1 MPANSPSIT
10 PSIREI
16 RRSSPWTS
24 SRRLETSDR
33 RPEMSAPTSARS
45 SAISD
50 RISVRSSAIP
60 DCISVRSPAIPDRIS
75 VRSPAIPDRIS
86 VRSPAIPDRI
96 SVRRSVVSDR
106 ISVRMAAISDRTL
119 RHSVSISPPKPT
131 NKAAPTLRIPISSGV
146 TEQVRTCDHTLQARA
161 PIASPSFPI
170 TANTTFFTPFP
181 GTHSIAA
188 PLSVSESTRPRDKT
202 NGVSDP

>member
-16 RRSSPWTS
+16 RRSSPCTS
-24 SRRLETSDR
+24 SRRLEMSDR
-33 RPEMSAPTSARS
+33 RPEMSAPTSARR

-50 RISVRSSAIP
+50 RISVRSSAIPDRISVRSPAIP

-86 VRSPAIPDRI
+86 VRMS
-96 SVRRSVVSDR
+96 
-106 ISVRMAAISDRTL
+106 AISDRTL

-146 TEQVRTCDHTLQARA
+146 TEQVRTCDHTLQTRA

-170 TANTTFFTPFP
+170 
-181 GTHSIAA
+181 
-188 PLSVSESTRPRDKT
+188 PRIQYSLHRIPAVT
-202 NGVSDP
+202 L

>member
-16 RRSSPWTS
+16 RRSSPCTS
-24 SRRLETSDR
+24 SRRLEMSDR
-33 RPEMSAPTSARS
+33 RPEMSAPTSARR

-75 VRSPAIPDRIS
+75 VR
-86 VRSPAIPDRI
+86 
-96 SVRRSVVSDR
+96 RSVVSDR
-106 ISVRMAAISDRTL
+106 ISVRMSAISDRTL
-119 RHSVSISPPKPT
+119 RQSVSISPPKPT

-146 TEQVRTCDHTLQARA
+146 TEQVRTCDHTLQART

-170 TANTTFFTPFP
+170 
-181 GTHSIAA
+181 
-188 PLSVSESTRPRDKT
+188 PRIQYSLHRIPAVT
-202 NGVSDP
+202 L